1 MAPIGPPRNCRIN
14 TEAQYDPT
22 AQSDDPARE
31 QHAPDG
37 ATRRPPEVQRR
48 AATHPDPHNCRPTS
62 KHPCPKSLAKDAEQR
77 QALLVVGGRE
87 KPQHSRSFHV
97 APEARVRATLI
108 ACLYQMLTSDTSYEY
123 VEVSSLPTIIRP
135 RFIRNEHT
143 VPRGWLIL
151 GAVVMSWLAT
161 IFLAT
166 AVVRALGF

>member
-1 MAPIGPPRNCRIN
+1 
-14 TEAQYDPT
+14 
-22 AQSDDPARE
+22 
-31 QHAPDG
+31 
-37 ATRRPPEVQRR
+37 
-48 AATHPDPHNCRPTS
+48 
-62 KHPCPKSLAKDAEQR
+62 
-77 QALLVVGGRE
+77 
-87 KPQHSRSFHV
+87 
-97 APEARVRATLI
+97 
-108 ACLYQMLTSDTSYEY
+108 MLTSDTSYEY